1 MARFLTWFYY
11 FQFYHSFS
19 SPSCYHCAVLKI
31 ITSPN
36 KSRVIFGTNEIV
48 NLCIVTGFLADFDE
62 INGIIGSFFTRSSS
76 GRKYILLLRLLMCSF
91 SKDKQSGLVVS
102 IDLLDISSVSSL
114 II

>member
-1 MARFLTWFYY
+1 MARFLTQMARFLTWFYY
-11 FQFYHSFS
+11 FRFYHSFS

-31 ITSPN
+31 ISLLI
-36 KSRVIFGTNEIV
+36 KAVFV

-76 GRKYILLLRLLMCSF
+76 GRKYILLLRLLMCYF